1 MRTRLRVHPRLLA
14 ARKLLRGAM
23 LSGEGAQPAPRVLRT
38 PPFFHAERSSRAWKD
53 TSQPGTGQVAAGAEE
68 PELSRRAPA
77 GEERRAAVTP
87 STGPAAGFSTGTAD
101 STGAAGT

>member
-1 MRTRLRVHPRLLA
+1 MLAGTQKTHKFLEVKDLLDYW
-14 ARKLLRGAM
+14 
-23 LSGEGAQPAPRVLRT
+23 T

>member
-14 ARKLLRGAM
+14 ARKLLRGVM

-38 PPFFHAERSSRAWKD
+38 PPFSHAERSSRAWKD

-68 PELSRRAPA
+68 PELSRRARLGRN
-77 GEERRAAVTP
+77 GELL
-87 STGPAAGFSTGTAD
+87 
-101 STGAAGT
+101 